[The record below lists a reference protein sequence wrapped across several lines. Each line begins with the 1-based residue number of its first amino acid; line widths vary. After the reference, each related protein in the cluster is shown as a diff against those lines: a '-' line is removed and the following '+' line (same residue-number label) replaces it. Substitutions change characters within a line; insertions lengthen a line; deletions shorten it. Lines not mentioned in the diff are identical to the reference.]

1 MWVNGVGSTRRATL
15 RGGRDLS
22 GGTEVAVSVAD
33 RAVVLVSGN
42 DVEGVRGENAR
53 VRGSIVRRAVWR
65 FMICKK

>member
-22 GGTEVAVSVAD
+22 GGTEVAVSMAD
-33 RAVVLVSGN
+33 RAVLVS